1 MATVQ
6 EMMMDAAASVE
17 TAAMMSA
24 GDTFEGNLDTKNDE
38 DWIRIEL
45 TAGMLYT
52 ISLSGAAGGVSDTVL
67 KLLDSKGGLID
78 SNDDI
83 DGAKGNLNSQLEF
96 TPEVSGVY
104 YISAGAYTGNPSV
117 DNMGAYTVTVTEM
130 AVDPTMGTA
139 ITGTDL
145 SQTIAIRAARRRI
158 RLRKRQTQWHRCG

>member
-52 ISLSGAAGGVSDTVL
+52 ISLSGAAGGGSR
-67 KLLDSKGGLID
+67 
-78 SNDDI
+78 
-83 DGAKGNLNSQLEF
+83 
-96 TPEVSGVY
+96 TPS
-104 YISAGAYTGNPSV
+104 
-117 DNMGAYTVTVTEM
+117 
-130 AVDPTMGTA
+130 
-139 ITGTDL
+139 
-145 SQTIAIRAARRRI
+145 
-158 RLRKRQTQWHRCG
+158 

>member
-17 TAAMMSA
+17 TAETMSA
-24 GDTFEGNLDTKNDE
+24 GDTFEGTLDTKNDE

-52 ISLSGAAGGVSDTVL
+52 ISLSGAAEGGSNDTVL

-83 DGAKGNLNSQLEF
+83 DGAN
-96 TPEVSGVY
+96 GV
-104 YISAGAYTGNPSV
+104 ISIP
-117 DNMGAYTVTVTEM
+117 
-130 AVDPTMGTA
+130 
-139 ITGTDL
+139 
-145 SQTIAIRAARRRI
+145 R
-158 RLRKRQTQWHRCG
+158 